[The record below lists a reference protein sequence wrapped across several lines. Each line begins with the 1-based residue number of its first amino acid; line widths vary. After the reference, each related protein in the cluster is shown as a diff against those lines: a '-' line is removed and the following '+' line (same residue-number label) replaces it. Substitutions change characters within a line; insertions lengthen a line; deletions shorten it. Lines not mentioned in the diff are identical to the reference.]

1 MLKKFLSLAFL
12 LIFGSFAFAAT
23 VDIFHT
29 SDTHGFYFPRKTNG
43 KNIGGFAVLDAYLKQ
58 QQAPYLLLDSGDFSS
73 GTYEAKQSGGNLSIQ
88 FMNRLG
94 YNAATIGNHEN
105 DFGKANLIKNV
116 DSAAFDILAANLKDS
131 SDNPALSKVKPFKT
145 YIINGKK
152 IGVIGIGKEFST
164 KADNIKIS
172 GERKALKKALHQL
185 KQQGPDAIILLVHAS
200 IEDDK
205 HTDEKNNRDLIKG
218 LDGINVVLGGHA
230 HKVFQNVYKNG
241 TLFVESGTA
250 LTHVSHITL
259 EFDDETGKFVKAYSE
274 FVELDADKY
283 SPDPYM
289 QEFAEANRAK
299 YMDKPIGKALET
311 IPNTA
316 PKNADYIDS
325 PLGNLF
331 ADLVKKHTGA
341 EIGLQ
346 NTGGV
351 REALLKGDIT
361 TRAAYQIFPF
371 PNKPYIVRV
380 KGDFLKKL
388 ILKSLKQNRSLF
400 QYSGVEVEYGYKHK
414 KPQIIS
420 VKVNGEPLDLERTY
434 TIGTNDYTAKGGS
447 EGYMFKKI
455 EDKEPYSQKTI
466 TELFID
472 YVKANPKGIKGVKN
486 GRIKKVD
493 LK

>member
-1 MLKKFLSLAFL
+1 M
-12 LIFGSFAFAAT
+12 
-23 VDIFHT
+23 
-29 SDTHGFYFPRKTNG
+29 
-43 KNIGGFAVLDAYLKQ
+43 
-58 QQAPYLLLDSGDFSS
+58 
-73 GTYEAKQSGGNLSIQ
+73 
-88 FMNRLG
+88 
-94 YNAATIGNHEN
+94 
-105 DFGKANLIKNV
+105 
-116 DSAAFDILAANLKDS
+116 
-131 SDNPALSKVKPFKT
+131 
-145 YIINGKK
+145 
-152 IGVIGIGKEFST
+152 
-164 KADNIKIS
+164 
-172 GERKALKKALHQL
+172 
-185 KQQGPDAIILLVHAS
+185 
-200 IEDDK
+200 
-205 HTDEKNNRDLIKG
+205 
-218 LDGINVVLGGHA
+218 
-230 HKVFQNVYKNG
+230 
-241 TLFVESGTA
+241 
-250 LTHVSHITL
+250 
-259 EFDDETGKFVKAYSE
+259 
-274 FVELDADKY
+274 
-283 SPDPYM
+283 
-289 QEFAEANRAK
+289 
-299 YMDKPIGKALET
+299 
-311 IPNTA
+311 
-316 PKNADYIDS
+316 
-325 PLGNLF
+325 
-331 ADLVKKHTGA
+331 VKKHTGA

-455 EDKEPYSQKTI
+455 EDKEPYSQKAI